1 MTTTV
6 DQASAALAEARELVQ
21 ADGGDLVV
29 DSVDGVTIRAHLVIE
44 GAECAECVMPR
55 QFLEQVAL
63 DIVRRELPSIG
74 QITIDDPRE

>member
-29 DSVDGVTIRAHLVIE
+29 DSVDGVTIRADRVVE
-44 GAECAECVMPR
+44 GAPRVMPR
-55 QFLEQVAL
+55 VSCCPPRSRASRAVNFP
-63 DIVRRELPSIG
+63 LPV
-74 QITIDDPRE
+74 